1 MIFEILTILLAW
13 YIIRTRKRVREK
25 IRDAET
31 VEAHYPDGSFTYLSE
46 RDLL

>member
-1 MIFEILTILLAW
+1 MLFEILTILLAW
-13 YIIRTRKRVREK
+13 YIIRARKRVREK